1 MKAIFIFILCVFG
14 LTCSAQVPVDLHQK
28 TATTT
33 ADSTHI
39 TLIANPTTGYPYK
52 STVGT
57 LFKNHTGYIYYK
69 ATNAVEADIP
79 QGTWKIFKNTATDSV
94 FLYINDST
102 TIYKV
107 ILSKVE

>member
-1 MKAIFIFILCVFG
+1 MKTILLILFCIVG
-14 LTCSAQVPVDLHQK
+14 VSAYGQVPIDLHQK
-28 TATTT
+28 QATTT

-39 TLIANPTTGYPYK
+39 TLVSDPSTGYPYK
-52 STVGT
+52 STIGT

-69 ATNAVEADIP
+69 TSNAEEADIP
-79 QGTWKIFKNTATDSV
+79 QGTWKIFKNTVTDSV

>member
-1 MKAIFIFILCVFG
+1 MKTLLIFFFCLVG
-14 LTCSAQVPVDLHQK
+14 LNLSAQVPIDLHQK
-28 TATTT
+28 QATTT

-39 TLIANPTTGYPYK
+39 TLVSNPTTGYPYK
-52 STVGT
+52 STIGT

-79 QGTWKIFKNTATDSV
+79 QGSWKIFKNTATDSI

>member
-1 MKAIFIFILCVFG
+1 MKTILIFLFCIAGF
-14 LTCSAQVPVDLHQK
+14 TASAQLNTLHHL

-33 ADSTHI
+33 ADSTYIVPVAH
-39 TLIANPTTGYPYK
+39 ASTGYPAK
-52 STVGT
+52 STIGT

-79 QGTWKIFKNTATDSV
+79 QGSWKIFKNTATDSI